1 MNALS
6 ANQII
11 IKKPVQISVNYVIPF
26 ILQAPRN
33 YPRIV
38 NNAIITKIKEQIQN
52 IKYGEDYIYYI

>member
-11 IKKPVQISVNYVIPF
+11 IKKPVQISVNYVIPVV
-26 ILQAPRN
+26 LQAPRN

-38 NNAIITKIKEQIQN
+38 NYVIKLRNRFRI
-52 IKYGEDYIYYI
+52 

>member
-11 IKKPVQISVNYVIPF
+11 IKKPVQISVNYVIPVV
-26 ILQAPRN
+26 LQAPRN

-38 NNAIITKIKEQIQN
+38 NYVIKIKEQIQN
-52 IKYGEDYIYYI
+52 IKYGEDYIYNI